1 MLSLNVYKLLFW
13 VLTTEP
19 SGVFP
24 TKNRNEKCN
33 AEGTFEK
40 HGDAMG
46 DEEEDLSLVLQS
58 AKAYSTAGTTTWPSE
73 RYAYVKFGYDNTL
86 KNQLTS
92 DGTTFAAWID
102 SVMTHVQTYYKHSS
116 LPTQILFKVLLIIYI
131 NK

>member
-1 MLSLNVYKLLFW
+1 M
-13 VLTTEP
+13 
-19 SGVFP
+19 FP

-86 KNQLTS
+86 SNQLTS

-116 LPTQILFKVLLIIYI
+116 LPTQIIFKVLLIIYI
-131 NK
+131 SKIRQHL